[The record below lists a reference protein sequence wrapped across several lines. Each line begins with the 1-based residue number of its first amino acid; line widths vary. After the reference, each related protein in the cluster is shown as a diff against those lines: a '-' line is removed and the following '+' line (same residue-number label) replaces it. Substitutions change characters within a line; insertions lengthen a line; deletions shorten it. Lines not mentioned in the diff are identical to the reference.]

1 MTATDDPW
9 HFPRPE
15 LARRLLSGLTVGP
28 ARALT
33 MFAPRRTGKTEFLLK
48 DFTPLAARER
58 HRVIYVSFWEAP
70 AAPLALML
78 HALETSLRGGGLA
91 DRLRTGAAAL
101 APKLALSAPLPGATA
116 SAEIDLGALGA
127 EPPAELLLY
136 LGDLLERVS
145 DAKRP
150 TMLLLDEVQELAR
163 DERHR
168 PLVAA
173 LRTALDVRSDRLRAI
188 FTGSSQTGLRSMF
201 SHREAPFFHFGTP
214 LDLPPLGRPF
224 VKHLVAVHGRITGE
238 PLDADAAF
246 AMFENLHANP
256 YFFRLAMETLVL
268 DPTIGPDE
276 AEARVRERAA
286 DELGYDRS
294 WLGLEPLQRAVLA
307 EVALGA
313 ERPFAAA
320 TRASIGARLDDDR
333 APSSARVQG
342 ALRRLE
348 RLRLVDRL
356 DGTWSVADPG
366 LAEWVRESA
375 GTP

>member
-1 MTATDDPW
+1 MAAINDPW
-9 HFPRPE
+9 HFPRPD
-15 LARRLLSGLTVGP
+15 LARRLLFGLTDGP

-48 DFTPLAARER
+48 DFAPLASRER
-58 HRVIYVSFWEAP
+58 HRVVYVSFWEAP
-70 AAPLALML
+70 AAPLALLL
-78 HALETSLRGGGLA
+78 HALETSLKGGRLT
-91 DRLRTGAAAL
+91 DRLRSGAAAL
-101 APKLALSAPLPGATA
+101 APKLALSAPLPGTA
-116 SAEIDLGALGA
+116 ASVEIDLGALDV

-145 DAKRP
+145 DAGHP

-214 LDLPPLGRPF
+214 LDLPALGRPF
-224 VKHLVAVHGRITGE
+224 VDHLVAVHGRITDE
-238 PLDADAAF
+238 ALDADAAF
-246 AMFENLHANP
+246 AMFERLHSNP

-268 DPTIGPDE
+268 DPAVGPDE
-276 AEARVRERAA
+276 AEVRVRDRAA
-286 DELGYDRS
+286 DELGYDHS
-294 WLGLEPLQRAVLA
+294 WLALEPLQRAVLA
-307 EVALGA
+307 ELALGT
-313 ERPFAAA
+313 ERPFAAD
-320 TRASIGARLDDDR
+320 TRASIGARLGDGE

-342 ALRRLE
+342 ALKRLE
-348 RLRLVDRL
+348 RRRLIDRL
-356 DGTWSVADPG
+356 DGTWRVADPG
-366 LAEWVRESA
+366 LAEWVREF
-375 GTP
+375 GDL